1 MCMPKAPDVPVVQER
16 QATKL
21 PDDGSTAG
29 RAGDAISRRRAL
41 MATVLTG
48 GTLGAP
54 NVTKLGA

>member
-16 QATKL
+16 QSSKL
-21 PDDGSTAG
+21 PDGGSTAN
-29 RAGDAISRRRAL
+29 RVAENASRRKAL
-41 MATVLTG
+41 MATILTG

>member
-1 MCMPKAPDVPVVQER
+1 MCLPKTPDVPVVQER
-16 QATKL
+16 QANKL
-21 PDDGSTAG
+21 PDDGGTAG
-29 RAGDAISRRRAL
+29 RQDNAISRRRAL

>member
-1 MCMPKAPDVPVVQER
+1 MCLPKTPDIPVVQER
-16 QATKL
+16 QANKL
-21 PDDGSTAG
+21 LDEGATGG
-29 RAGDAISRRRAL
+29 RTSDAISRRRAL

>member
-16 QATKL
+16 QQAKL
-21 PDDGSTAG
+21 PDGGSAANAPQNTN
-29 RAGDAISRRRAL
+29 RRKAL
-41 MATVLTG
+41 MATILTG